1 MHRRP
6 ALCFSTRGGAAEGTL
21 RTPFP
26 MEVAP
31 RTTGG
36 CPVRNFFAWIENSDW
51 KKVLAMPMVTIRML
65 GWSGAKVACQKSAC
79 DTMSLKCQG
88 TWRTGGRHVFSHSNT
103 KEPPPATAAQF
114 PSRALMCSRR
124 MNDRTLTLI
133 RRLDATSRK
142 PRFRKLRGSVLL
154 PMPASLECGASFRRA
169 PQLSVRRSNGT
180 LAQRR
185 GDVARGTSDE
195 TKNF

>member
-1 MHRRP
+1 
-6 ALCFSTRGGAAEGTL
+6 
-21 RTPFP
+21 
-26 MEVAP
+26 
-31 RTTGG
+31 
-36 CPVRNFFAWIENSDW
+36 
-51 KKVLAMPMVTIRML
+51 MVTIRML

-124 MNDRTLTLI
+124 MNENTHNFDPPPGCHVPKTALSKMRGS
-133 RRLDATSRK
+133 DA
-142 PRFRKLRGSVLL
+142 SVLL
-154 PMPASLECGASFRRA
+154 PMPASLERDASFRRA

>member
-1 MHRRP
+1 MSIRS
-6 ALCFSTRGGAAEGTL
+6 ALRFSTRGGAPEGTL

-36 CPVRNFFAWIENSDW
+36 CPVRNFFAWIENSGW
-51 KKVLAMPMVTIRML
+51 RKVLAMPMVTIRML

-124 MNDRTLTLI
+124 MNENTLNFDPPPGCHVPKTALSKIAWLRPLAYARLPRVRCFLPPRTS
-133 RRLDATSRK
+133 AV
-142 PRFRKLRGSVLL
+142 GSSFQWHARA
-154 PMPASLECGASFRRA
+154 ASG
-169 PQLSVRRSNGT
+169 
-180 LAQRR
+180 
-185 GDVARGTSDE
+185 
-195 TKNF
+195 